1 MAQESHPLQRLFDP
15 RGVAVIGASQTPGKY
30 GTIILESLI
39 QEGYPGRIYPV
50 NPKGGSL
57 LGHKFL
63 RSLDE
68 AEGPIDIALLVR
80 PAASVLSVL
89 EEVTRRRVPFAIVYA
104 AGFAEHGEEGRR
116 LQHQMV
122 KMARAAGTRIVGPNC
137 MNISSLP
144 AKLNLSAI
152 APFPVGGLGFLSA
165 SGNLGFSLA
174 HEAARRHHVGFSRFV
189 SAGNQADLAL
199 DDYLDYF
206 TQDPHT
212 QVILIYTEGV
222 VRGRGRLLLEGIE
235 RAAARKPV
243 LVLRGGRTQEG
254 QGAARSHTGALSGGG
269 EVARQAL
276 EQAGAVLLD
285 REDECLSVAQAY
297 LQSPLP
303 SGNKVAIVGEGGG
316 HATLMT
322 DAAAE
327 AGLQVIP
334 FPKTLVDKFRPHI
347 PKFTAI
353 VNNPIELGGQSEYDV
368 RAYEKI
374 LQPVLDWDGCDQVI
388 LFGGYALYDEAMAR
402 FLAERRKETGK
413 AIVAHDLYAD
423 EDRPSLAHLRKHG
436 VPLYASPELAARAAG
451 ALARGKPAR
460 LRAQRALSWRQEEA
474 GKNTAR
480 DLPADLAAALEAA
493 RSRPARALTE
503 DEASRLLA
511 HFGMPALPSARVRG
525 EEEAVKAAERLGHP
539 VVLKIHEAS
548 IVHKTDAGGV
558 HLDLRSADEVR
569 RAYRSL
575 CGLVKEGG
583 PEVRLTPFLKGGV
596 EAITGARRDP
606 VYGPILLFGAGGIM
620 AELVRDVAIRTL
632 PCSRVEIGEMVQQTR
647 VSRLLEGV
655 RGAPPV
661 DTALV
666 VDALEAV
673 ARLMLALPEVTDVEV
688 NPLRCSR
695 EHVTALDARI
705 LLSA

>member
-1 MAQESHPLQRLFDP
+1 MAQESHPLERLFDP

-30 GTIILESLI
+30 GNLILRSLI
-39 QEGYPGRIYPV
+39 EEGYQGGIYPV

-57 LGHKFL
+57 LGHEFL
-63 RSLDE
+63 KSLDD
-68 AEGPIDIALLVR
+68 ADGPVDVAMIVR
-80 PAASVLSVL
+80 PASSVMPVL

-104 AGFAEHGEEGRR
+104 AGFAEHGDEGRR

-122 KMARAAGTRIVGPNC
+122 EMARAAGTRIVGPNG

-152 APFPVGGLGFLSA
+152 VPFPVGGLGFLSA

-174 HEAARRHHVGFSRFV
+174 REAVRRRHVGFSRFV

-212 QVILIYTEGV
+212 RVILIYTEGV

-243 LVLRGGRTQEG
+243 LVLRGGRTREG
-254 QGAARSHTGALSGGG
+254 QGAARSHTGALSGEE
-269 EVARQAL
+269 EVAREAL
-276 EQAGAVLLD
+276 AQAGAVLLD
-285 REDECLSVAQAY
+285 REDECLSIAQAY

-303 SGNKVAIVGEGGG
+303 SGNKVALVGEGGG
-316 HATLMT
+316 HATLAT

-334 FPKTLVDKFRPHI
+334 FPKLLVEKLRPHI
-347 PKFTAI
+347 PDFTAI

-368 RAYEKI
+368 RAYERV

-388 LFGGYALYDEAMAR
+388 LFGGYALYDEAMAE
-402 FLAERRKETGK
+402 FLSKQQKETGK
-413 AIVAHDLYAD
+413 AILLHDLYAE
-423 EDRPSLAHLRKHG
+423 EDLPALAYLRKHG
-436 VPLYASPELAARAAG
+436 LPLYASADLVARAAG

-460 LRAQRALSWRQEEA
+460 LRAQRGLSWRQEEA
-474 GKNTAR
+474 AQNAGR
-480 DLPADLAAALEAA
+480 DIPADLASAMQAA

-511 HFGMPALPSARVRG
+511 HFGMPALPSALVRG
-525 EEEAVKAAERLGHP
+525 EEEAVKAAKRLGHP
-539 VVLKIHEAS
+539 VVLKIHQAS

-558 HLDLRSADEVR
+558 HLDLRSGDDVR

-575 CGLVKEGG
+575 SGLVKAGD
-583 PEVRLTPFLKGGV
+583 PEVRLTPFLEGGV
-596 EAITGARRDP
+596 EAITGARRDRE
-606 VYGPILLFGAGGIM
+606 YGPILLFGAGGIL

-632 PCSRVEIGEMVQQTR
+632 PCPRVEIDEMVQQTR

-695 EHVTALDARI
+695 EHVTALDARV

>member
-1 MAQESHPLQRLFDP
+1 MALEAHLLHRLFDP

-30 GTIILESLI
+30 GTLILESLI
-39 QEGYPGRIYPV
+39 QEGYQGGIYPV

-57 LGHKFL
+57 LGHEFL

-68 AEGPIDIALLVR
+68 AEGPVDVAMIVR
-80 PAASVLSVL
+80 PAASVMPVM
-89 EEVTRRRVPFAIVYA
+89 EEVIRHGVPFAIVYA

-116 LQHQMV
+116 LQHRMV
-122 KMARAAGTRIVGPNC
+122 EMARAAGTRIVGPNC

-144 AKLNLSAI
+144 TKLNLSAI
-152 APFPVGGLGFLSA
+152 VPFPVGGLGFLSA
-165 SGNLGFSLA
+165 SGNLAFSLA
-174 HEAARRHHVGFSRFV
+174 QEAARRRHVGFSRFV

-212 QVILIYTEGV
+212 RVILIYTEGV

-235 RAAARKPV
+235 RAAALKPV
-243 LVLRGGRTQEG
+243 LVLRGGRTREG
-254 QGAARSHTGALSGGG
+254 QGAARSHTGALSGEA
-269 EVARQAL
+269 EVAREAL

-285 REDECLSVAQAY
+285 REDECLSVAQAF

-303 SGNKVAIVGEGGG
+303 SGNKVALVGEGGG
-316 HATLMT
+316 HATLTT

-327 AGLQVIP
+327 SGLQVIP
-334 FPKTLVDKFRPHI
+334 FPKPLVEKLRPHI
-347 PKFTAI
+347 PDFTAI
-353 VNNPIELGGQSEYDV
+353 VNNPIEFGGQSEYEV
-368 RAYEKI
+368 QVYEKI
-374 LQPVLDWDGCDQVI
+374 LRPVLDWDGCDQVI
-388 LFGGYALYDEAMAR
+388 LFGGYALYDEATVE
-402 FLAERRKETGK
+402 FLSRKRKETGK
-413 AIVAHDLYAD
+413 AILAHDLYAE
-423 EDRPSLAHLRKHG
+423 EDRPALTHLRKHG
-436 VPLYASPELAARAAG
+436 LPLYASGELAARAAG

-460 LRAQRALSWRQEEA
+460 LRAQRGLSCRQEVPPPSP
-474 GKNTAR
+474 AR
-480 DLPADLAAALEAA
+480 DIPVDLSSAVQAA
-493 RSRPARALTE
+493 RRRPAGALTE

-511 HFGMPALPSARVRG
+511 HFGMPALPSELVRG

-558 HLDLRSADEVR
+558 HLDLRSADDVR

-575 CGLVKEGG
+575 WGLVKGG
-583 PEVRLTPFLKGGV
+583 DPEVRLTPFLKGGV

-606 VYGPILLFGAGGIM
+606 EYGPILLFGAGGIM

-632 PCSRVEIGEMVQQTR
+632 PCPRVEIEEMVQQTR
-647 VSRLLEGV
+647 VNQLLEGV

-661 DTALV
+661 NTALV

-673 ARLMLALPEVTDVEV
+673 ARLMLAVPAVVDVEV
-688 NPLRCSR
+688 NPLCCSR
-695 EHVTALDARI
+695 EHVTALDARV
-705 LLSA
+705 LVGT